1 MTTPPYTKDQ
11 VLLRSFEPSTNSI
24 RVTDLSGGGGG
35 GSGGGLLVGVVFDTI
50 TATYPNAKTEV
61 YEYKAGG
68 VSGTVNATVTV
79 TYVDSTKT
87 AIVSV
92 VKT

>member
-1 MTTPPYTKDQ
+1 MTTPPYNKDQ
-11 VLLRSFEPSTNSI
+11 AILRSFEPSTNSF
-24 RVTDLSGGGGG
+24 RVTDLSGGGG

-50 TATYPNAKTEV
+50 TATYPNSTTEV

-79 TYVDSTKT
+79 TYVDSTKA

>member
-1 MTTPPYTKDQ
+1 MTTPPYNDAQ
-11 VLLRSFEPSTNSI
+11 VLLRSFIPSTNSI
-24 RVTDLSGGGGG
+24 RVTDLNGGGG
-35 GSGGGLLVGVVFDTI
+35 GSGGGLLAGVVFDAI
-50 TATYPNAKTEV
+50 VASYPNSTTEV
-61 YEYKAGG
+61 YEYKEGG

-79 TYVDSTKT
+79 VYVDSTKA